1 MTLNECKKGNTYIIK
16 NIMVED
22 RIIRRLEALGLID
35 GTRIDLLNKKRYGAV
50 IIKVRGTRIALGKD
64 IAMGIEVSANE

>member
-64 IAMGIEVSANE
+64 LAMGIEVSANE